1 VPEKSAHFLAAD
13 LGASSGRIMLGEW
26 NGRTFGVR
34 ELHRFGNGGVR
45 AAGSL
50 YWDILGIW
58 SQIQSGL
65 RKYHATYAQTPEGI
79 AVDAWGVDFGLL
91 DGCGRLAANP
101 MHYRDAR
108 TEGIPERVFKLVPES
123 AWFAETGVQTMAINT
138 LFQLFSMVRG
148 KDPALDGA
156 RTLLMIP
163 DLCTYLLCGEKTAE
177 WSEASTTQM
186 YSMGRREWARDLL
199 GAVNVPV
206 DILPAVTQPGTVL
219 SRLRKEVWEE
229 CGFTEGFPAIAVASH
244 DTASAVAAIPNMDEH
259 SVFLS
264 SGTWSLMGVEAAQPD
279 TSTAAQRLGFTNEG
293 GAGGAT
299 LLLKNMTG
307 LWIVQECLRHWS
319 GEAYSYS
326 WTDLIAAAEEATPF
340 RSLIDPDAPEF
351 RGPCD
356 MPRAVRNYCVATGQ
370 PLPQSEGEIARCV
383 FESLSLSYR
392 AVLDAIRTLTRR
404 DLRTIRVVGGGGKN
418 ALLCQMT
425 ANACHCQVVSGPAEA
440 STLGNVMLQ
449 AVATRHLA
457 SLREGRAAM
466 AASQE
471 CSRFSPHGGARWD
484 AAYARFR
491 ALQELK
497 SGAAV
502 S

>member
-1 VPEKSAHFLAAD
+1 
-13 LGASSGRIMLGEW
+13 
-26 NGRTFGVR
+26 
-34 ELHRFGNGGVR
+34 
-45 AAGSL
+45 
-50 YWDILGIW
+50 
-58 SQIQSGL
+58 
-65 RKYHATYAQTPEGI
+65 
-79 AVDAWGVDFGLL
+79 
-91 DGCGRLAANP
+91 
-101 MHYRDAR
+101 
-108 TEGIPERVFKLVPES
+108 
-123 AWFAETGVQTMAINT
+123 
-138 LFQLFSMVRG
+138 
-148 KDPALDGA
+148 
-156 RTLLMIP
+156 
-163 DLCTYLLCGEKTAE
+163 
-177 WSEASTTQM
+177 
-186 YSMGRREWARDLL
+186 
-199 GAVNVPV
+199 
-206 DILPAVTQPGTVL
+206 
-219 SRLRKEVWEE
+219 
-229 CGFTEGFPAIAVASH
+229 
-244 DTASAVAAIPNMDEH
+244 
-259 SVFLS
+259 
-264 SGTWSLMGVEAAQPD
+264 
-279 TSTAAQRLGFTNEG
+279 
-293 GAGGAT
+293 
-299 LLLKNMTG
+299 LLKNMTG